1 MSLRYSDY
9 EGRTYPVGPGNEPTE
24 IVKYGTAEIWSV
36 INLSA
41 DTHPMHFHLF
51 DVRAFLFG
59 SGQ

>member
-1 MSLRYSDY
+1 M
-9 EGRTYPVGPGNEPTE
+9 GPGNEPTE